1 MRRAL
6 FLTALPVLLAGC
18 QVGPAYKHPDTPTP
32 IAWSSTMS
40 KGEAWPTSGW
50 WTAFGSPQLDDLIQ
64 RAQHNNNDLAA
75 AAARIKEADA
85 QARIAGAALLPSVG
99 FDANAG
105 PSREL
110 NLTGQERHH
119 VDMAGVLQ
127 ASYQLDFW
135 GKNKSALQAAEA
147 SRSAA
152 AYAWQ
157 VVNLST
163 AAGVAT
169 AYFQYIGLTERLQ
182 VAESDLARA
191 RSTLSGLSNQAR
203 SGTVPML
210 DVVQQQTIVDG
221 LAAQP
226 PIIRQ
231 QIEAVHT
238 ALAILVGALPE
249 SLDLTP
255 ESLSDVKEP
264 VVAAGLP
271 SELLGRRPD
280 VQEAEANLMAANAD
294 IRVARAEFFPS
305 FTLTASEGLESYALS
320 HYTVPPLNVYSLL
333 GNVSAPLFE
342 GGRLRAQL
350 HYAQAHYEELL
361 QDYRKSALSAFGD
374 VENALTAVKETGDQ
388 HAAQL
393 QTLQSARHS
402 YQMALEAFHGGTT
415 TILNVFTAEAAVT
428 AAEDGESQSHIAHMH
443 ALISLYQALGG
454 GWTKPAA
461 TAQVSA
467 AHDTDQASATRTGS

>member
-1 MRRAL
+1 MRRFVL
-6 FLTALPVLLAGC
+6 MTTLPILVAGC
-18 QVGPAYKHPDTPTP
+18 QVGPAYQHPDTPTP
-32 IAWSSTMS
+32 VAWSSAVP
-40 KGEAWPTSGW
+40 KGEAWPSAGW

-99 FDANAG
+99 FNADVG
-105 PSREL
+105 PSREI
-110 NLTGQERHH
+110 NLTGRERHH

-127 ASYQLDFW
+127 ASYELDFW
-135 GKNKSALQAAEA
+135 GKNKSALQAAQA

-163 AAGVAT
+163 EAGVAT
-169 AYFQYIGLTERLQ
+169 AYFQYIGLIDRLR
-182 VAESDLARA
+182 VAQADLARA
-191 RSTLSGLSNQAR
+191 RSTLSGLSDMAH
-203 SGTVPML
+203 SGTAPLL

-226 PIIRQ
+226 PMIRQ
-231 QIEAVHT
+231 QIAAVHT

-249 SLDLTP
+249 QLNLAP
-255 ESLSDVKEP
+255 ESLSDMKQP

-271 SELLGRRPD
+271 SELLLRRPD
-280 VQEAEANLMAANAD
+280 VQAAEANLMAANAD
-294 IRVARAEFFPS
+294 IRVAHAEFFPS

-350 HYAQAHYEELL
+350 HYAQARYEELL

-374 VENALTAVKETGDQ
+374 VENALTAVKETRDQ
-388 HAAQL
+388 HDAQV
-393 QTLQSARHS
+393 QTLRSARRS
-402 YQMALEAFHGGTT
+402 YQMAQEAFHGGTT
-415 TILNVFTAEAAVT
+415 TILNVFTAEEAVT
-428 AAEDGESQSHIAHMH
+428 AAEDSESQSHIAYTH

-454 GWTKPAA
+454 GWTKPSETAEVA
-461 TAQVSA
+461 TPHGTAEASA
-467 AHDTDQASATRTGS
+467 ARP